1 MHVYMVETIRVDEE
15 TASLLR
21 QLKGSRSYN
30 DVIKEMLKSRAK
42 PGELT
47 MQLVRQFELKYSG
60 RKKENVSEHIDEIL
74 YGKGQR

>member
-1 MHVYMVETIRVDEE
+1 MVETIRVDEE

-30 DVIKEMLKSRAK
+30 DVIKDMLKSRTK

-47 MQLVRQFELKYSG
+47 MQLVKQLEWKYAG
-60 RKKENVSEHIDEIL
+60 RKIENVSEHIDEIL
-74 YGKGQR
+74 YGKGQQ